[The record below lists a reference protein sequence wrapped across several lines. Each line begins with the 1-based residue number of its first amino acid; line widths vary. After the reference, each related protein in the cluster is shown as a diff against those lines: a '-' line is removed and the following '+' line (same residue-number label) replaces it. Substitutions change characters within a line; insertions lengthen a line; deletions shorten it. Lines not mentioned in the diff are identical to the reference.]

1 MNADGGSVPFRVQS
15 MAILFRSANHHVPMH
30 HAPSVVMAPATLR
43 GAAWPA
49 LWMLLACA
57 LFAAQAGLVKR
68 GLRNFGVVELVFYRS
83 LVALLLTLAFAR
95 LRHLPLATRAMRKQ
109 LQLGAVGAVS
119 LMLYFYAIA
128 HLPLGTA
135 TALNYTAPMFLWL
148 LMWLA
153 ESRRANR
160 MCFAAVLLGFLGVW
174 LLLKP
179 SLAGGASMALVLG
192 LLSGATGG
200 VAYLLLSRLGA
211 AGEPVW
217 VTSWYFSLVGC
228 LLGGAATWGLGP
240 SAIGWNDAALLASI
254 GLLAMLGQLALG
266 AAYARGS
273 PLVAATLSY
282 SAVVFSVGV
291 GAVFWNDGLEPAAM
305 AAIALVVLSGL
316 TGVIASPARPSVP
329 QRHTED

>member
-1 MNADGGSVPFRVQS
+1 MHRTP
-15 MAILFRSANHHVPMH
+15 SA
-30 HAPSVVMAPATLR
+30 ATLPAALR
-43 GAAWPA
+43 GVAWPA
-49 LWMLLACA
+49 LWMLLACG
-57 LFAAQAGLVKR
+57 LLAAQAGLVKR
-68 GLRNFGVVELVFYRS
+68 GLKSFGVAELVFYRN

-95 LRHLPLATRAMRKQ
+95 LRHLPLATRTMPMQ
-109 LQLGAVGAVS
+109 LQLGVVGTVS
-119 LMLYFYAIA
+119 LALYFYAIA

-148 LMWLA
+148 LLWLA
-153 ESRRANR
+153 ESRRSNR
-160 MCFAAVLLGFLGVW
+160 TGFAAVLLGFLGVW

-179 SLAGGASMALVLG
+179 SLTGDASLALVSG

-200 VAYLLLSRLGA
+200 VAYLLLNRLGA

-228 LLGGAATWGLGP
+228 VLGGAATWALGP

-266 AAYARGS
+266 AAYARGA

-291 GAVFWNDGLEPAAM
+291 GVVFWNDGLEPASM

-316 TGVIASPARPSVP
+316 TGVMAGSARQSVP
-329 QRHTED
+329 QRHTEN